1 MHQVE
6 ELNHLKKKKTVAELN
21 LYFSHTQTQLIPPF
35 KKKTKK
41 KKKIKKKKKKRRR
54 RRRRKKERKKT
65 YQCIK

>member
-21 LYFSHTQTQLIPPF
+21 LYFSHTQTKLIPPF
-35 KKKTKK
+35 KKKN
-41 KKKIKKKKKKRRR
+41 KKKKKKKKRRRR